1 MLTDVKA
8 YNRLGDIYK
17 NPNMKNLNTN
27 DINYFKFP
35 NDIIS
40 WKEYI
45 QTYDKNYR
53 MEHPNIHDHEV
64 ITNLLFNYIEDK

>member
-1 MLTDVKA
+1 MLSDVKL
-8 YNRLGDIYK
+8 YNRNGGVYK
-17 NPNMKNLNTN
+17 NPNFKDFNTK

-35 NDIIS
+35 NDIAS

-45 QTYDKNYR
+45 QAYDKNYH

-64 ITNLLFNYIEDK
+64 ITPLLFEYIEKL